1 MTSKYALTEGQDL
14 KGHWNKRHKSSCSF
28 SNQCMQPKAITA
40 STKYSSNNSM
50 IRWTRADQ
58 EDTKIELY
66 ISFKAAQPSWF
77 EGQEVAFGKTWEL

>member
-1 MTSKYALTEGQDL
+1 
-14 KGHWNKRHKSSCSF
+14 
-28 SNQCMQPKAITA
+28 MQPKAITA

-58 EDTKIELY
+58 EDTKIKLY

-77 EGQEVAFGKTWEL
+77 EGQEMAFRKT